1 MNGNLSTPIVLRQTP
16 KPQRGMAL
24 VVSLVLLIVVTLV
37 GLAGM
42 RGTILQERMAGGAYD
57 RETGF
62 QAAEAALMLGAR
74 DFTTNRQAWDQKIAA
89 NAAELD
95 CSNRTCAANPSGQIA
110 NKLWNPVSSGT
121 SDGDFTALDKTNLPQ
136 YVVQRLGPCSS
147 TGAGAGFTGT
157 TDQNEGG
164 PGGSQLNN
172 QGTCYRI
179 TARALDPTASMN
191 ADRAQVLLQA
201 TYRM

>member
-1 MNGNLSTPIVLRQTP
+1 MISERRKEIVDMNTHHQ
-16 KPQRGMAL
+16 QQGMAL
-24 VVSLVLLIVVTLV
+24 MVSLVLLVVVTLV

-62 QAAEAALMLGAR
+62 QAAEAALIMGAR
-74 DFTTNRQAWDQKIAA
+74 AFTGNRQTWEAQIAA
-89 NAAELD
+89 NSAELD
-95 CSNRTCAANPSGQIA
+95 CSDKSCVSNPSGQIT
-110 NKLWNPVSSGT
+110 NSLWQSIAKGT
-121 SDGDFTALDKTNLPQ
+121 GQTEFTAIDSANPPQ
-136 YVVQRLGPCSS
+136 FVVQLLGDCSS
-147 TGAGAGFTGT
+147 TGAGTGFTGT

-164 PGGSQLNN
+164 PGGTQLTN

-179 TARALDPTASMN
+179 TARALDPTAAIN
-191 ADRAQVLLQA
+191 AERAQVVLQA

>member
-1 MNGNLSTPIVLRQTP
+1 MKRNRNNQAQVMGSRCHQQGV
-16 KPQRGMAL
+16 AL
-24 VVSLVLLIVVTLV
+24 VVALVLLVVVTLV

-57 RETGF
+57 RATGF
-62 QAAEAALMLGAR
+62 QAAEAALMLGAD
-74 DFTTNRQAWDQKIAA
+74 DFISNRQAWETKIGDNEAD
-89 NAAELD
+89 LD
-95 CSNRTCAANPSGQIA
+95 CSNKSCTSNPNRIDKNLWSSVQTGEAEGQ
-110 NKLWNPVSSGT
+110 
-121 SDGDFTALDKTNLPQ
+121 FTAIDSSNPPQ
-136 YVVQRLGPCSS
+136 YVVQLLGVCSS

-179 TARALDPTASMN
+179 TARAVNPAEAIN

>member
-1 MNGNLSTPIVLRQTP
+1 MKYNRKNRSVEMCSPHYEQ
-16 KPQRGMAL
+16 GMAL
-24 VVSLVLLIVVTLV
+24 MVSLVLLIVVTLV

-57 RETGF
+57 RATGF
-62 QAAEAALMLGAR
+62 QAAEAALALGAD
-74 DFTTNRQAWDQKIAA
+74 DFATNRQAWETKIAS
-89 NAAELD
+89 NDTDLD
-95 CSNRTCAANPSGQIA
+95 CSNRSCAANPSSEID
-110 NKLWNPVSSGT
+110 NSLWSSAPTGAA
-121 SDGDFTALDKTNLPQ
+121 DDQFTAIDASNPPQ
-136 YVVQRLGPCSS
+136 YVVQLLGICSS

-164 PGGSQLNN
+164 PGGGQLNN

-179 TARALDPTASMN
+179 TARAIDPTAAIN

>member
-1 MNGNLSTPIVLRQTP
+1 MNRNRKTRTVEMSS
-16 KPQRGMAL
+16 QRHQQGMAL
-24 VVSLVLLIVVTLV
+24 MVSLVLLIVVTLV

-57 RETGF
+57 RSIGF
-62 QAAEAALMLGAR
+62 QAAEAALQLGAQN
-74 DFTTNRQAWDQKIAA
+74 FTDNRQTWDAKI
-89 NAAELD
+89 NSKSAELD
-95 CSNRTCAANPSGQIA
+95 CSNQSCASNPSDDIA
-110 NKLWNPVSSGT
+110 NDSWESVPAGT
-121 SDGDFTALDKTNLPQ
+121 LESEFTAIDSSNPPQ
-136 YVVQRLGPCSS
+136 YIVQLLGVCSS
-147 TGAGAGFTGT
+147 SGAGAGFTGT

-164 PGGSQLNN
+164 PGGDQLND

-179 TARALDPTASMN
+179 TARAIDPGASIN

>member
-1 MNGNLSTPIVLRQTP
+1 MKRYRKNRMPEMGSRRD
-16 KPQRGMAL
+16 QRGIAL
-24 VVSLVLLIVVTLV
+24 VVSLILLIAVTLV

-57 RETGF
+57 RATGF
-62 QAAEAALMLGAR
+62 QAAEAALMLGAQN
-74 DFTTNRQAWDQKIAA
+74 FINNRQVWD
-89 NAAELD
+89 AEIDSNSSALD
-95 CSNRTCAANPSGQIA
+95 CSNQSCDSNPSGEIA
-110 NKLWNPVSSGT
+110 NNLWHSVPTGSAESEFSSMDSSNP
-121 SDGDFTALDKTNLPQ
+121 PQ
-136 YVVQRLGPCSS
+136 YVVQLLGVCSS
-147 TGAGAGFTGT
+147 TGTGAGFTGT

-179 TARALDPTASMN
+179 TARALDPTVAEN

>member
-1 MNGNLSTPIVLRQTP
+1 MKYNRKNRSVEICNPHHEQ
-16 KPQRGMAL
+16 GMAL
-24 VVSLVLLIVVTLV
+24 MVSLVLLIVVTLV

-57 RETGF
+57 RATGF
-62 QAAEAALMLGAR
+62 QAAEAALMLGAE
-74 DFTTNRQAWDQKIAA
+74 DFVSNRKSWETTIA
-89 NAAELD
+89 NNSTDLD
-95 CSNRTCAANPSGQIA
+95 CSNQSCASNPSGEID
-110 NKLWNPVSSGT
+110 NTLWNSAPTGAADDQFIAIDT
-121 SDGDFTALDKTNLPQ
+121 SNPPE
-136 YVVQRLGPCSS
+136 YVVQLLGTCSS

-164 PGGSQLNN
+164 PGGGQLNN

-179 TARALDPTASMN
+179 TARAIDPTAAIN

>member
-1 MNGNLSTPIVLRQTP
+1 MIQNRNNRVLRVGQLRW
-16 KPQRGMAL
+16 QRGMAL
-24 VVSLVLLIVVTLV
+24 VVSLILLITVTLV

-62 QAAEAALMLGAR
+62 QAAEAALILGAT
-74 DFTTNRQAWDQKIAA
+74 DFTNNRQAWDLLIAD
-89 NAAELD
+89 NADALD
-95 CSNRTCAANPSGQIA
+95 CSNQSCPANPSGQIA
-110 NKLWNPVSSGT
+110 NNLWRPVTAGNAENQFSAMDTDNP
-121 SDGDFTALDKTNLPQ
+121 PQ
-136 YVVQRLGPCSS
+136 FVVQLLGACSAS
-147 TGAGAGFTGT
+147 GAGIGFTGT

-164 PGGSQLNN
+164 PGGSQLND

-179 TARALDPTASMN
+179 TARALDPTAAIN
-191 ADRAQVLLQA
+191 AERSQVLLQA